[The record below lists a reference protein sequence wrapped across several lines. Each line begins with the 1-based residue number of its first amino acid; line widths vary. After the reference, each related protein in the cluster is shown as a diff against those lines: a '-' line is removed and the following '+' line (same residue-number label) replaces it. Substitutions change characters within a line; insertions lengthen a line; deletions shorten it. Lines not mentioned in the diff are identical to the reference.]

1 MIYLTCY
8 YKMFKIKISIIN
20 PIIQLQQ
27 LSTHCISF
35 TTFPQQQFYYSIL
48 NQILHKKFHLKY

>member
-1 MIYLTCY
+1 
-8 YKMFKIKISIIN
+8 MFKIKISVIN

-35 TTFPQQQFYYSIL
+35 TTFPQQQIL
-48 NQILHKKFHLKY
+48 QYFEPNPTQKIHLKY